1 MFGHHMRRMGRGFW
15 GRHHGA
21 PDGGAECGHPERMAW
36 DGDEGR
42 GRGGRGPFGGF
53 FGRHGGGPGGHGGR
67 GGGRFF
73 GHGGLRLVLLAMI
86 AEEPRH
92 GYEIIKAIEDRMG
105 GAYVPSAGVV
115 YPTLTLLEETGQ
127 IVVASQDGAKKLY
140 AVTDAGRETLA
151 ANQAQVDAML
161 ARMNEAGTAR
171 SSERDPR
178 IVRAV
183 ENFKLALRLKL
194 ASGRLGDGETAALV
208 ALLDETAARIEKL

>member
-15 GRHHGA
+15 DRHHDA
-21 PDGGAECGHPERMAW
+21 PDGGAECGHRERMAW

-42 GRGGRGPFGGF
+42 GRGGPFGGF
-53 FGRHGGGPGGHGGR
+53 FGRHGSGRGGHGGR